1 MLDFIRRMFMS
12 DKLEKRAKS
21 EKLQEATSSNISA
34 DVENV
39 VQEKLPDMNPVDTN
53 AVFED
58 IHKKLQTTQ
67 TAQHAT
73 PANPV
78 AQHWKKARK
87 PRFEIELYE
96 EQTSDETGDVVGY
109 RKMPSEHPII
119 VEAASKADFQ
129 ELAQRYRLCH

>member
-12 DKLEKRAKS
+12 DNLKNRAKS

-58 IHKKLQTTQ
+58 IHKKL
-67 TAQHAT
+67 
-73 PANPV
+73 
-78 AQHWKKARK
+78 
-87 PRFEIELYE
+87 
-96 EQTSDETGDVVGY
+96 
-109 RKMPSEHPII
+109 
-119 VEAASKADFQ
+119 
-129 ELAQRYRLCH
+129 